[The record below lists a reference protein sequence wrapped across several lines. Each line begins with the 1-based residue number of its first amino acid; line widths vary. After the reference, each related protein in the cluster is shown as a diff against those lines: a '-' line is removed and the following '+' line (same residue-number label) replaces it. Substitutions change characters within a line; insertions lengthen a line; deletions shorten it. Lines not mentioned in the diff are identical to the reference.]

1 LKICR
6 LVWSYPDPSKISY
19 GLGPNFYHI
28 SEEQAKLGVEV
39 HIISLNSDG
48 NAEIKGTNGIF
59 IHRVG
64 MPYNIRAM
72 QKLINLNRIHHF
84 DIIHAHGTCG
94 ITYPFFKP
102 ALRIPL
108 VVHTHGTT
116 LEMVRHKLRPNPK
129 FSISAYS
136 KSLLK
141 ENISI
146 LRQNMYWKRADR
158 LIAVSNAAKREIVN
172 LIHINSDRIDAIYN
186 GVDPT
191 IFKKTKNSMKFKKNL
206 GLEDKK
212 VILFVGHFG
221 FRKGIIYIYEA
232 MQKVIKEIPNS
243 VLLCVGGTPKWLG
256 TDLYWRALKDAISKY
271 DLEGSVVLKGQ
282 IPHHKLPDYYSI
294 GDVFAFPSLYEA
306 LGKVL
311 IEAMA
316 CETPIVASNVGGIPE
331 VVRHGHNGFLIQPKD
346 SRKLGDYLIQ
356 ILQNQDLASELGRN
370 GRKIALEKFTWS
382 QTAKNLMNSYSEVL
396 GN

>member
-1 LKICR
+1 
-6 LVWSYPDPSKISY
+6 
-19 GLGPNFYHI
+19 
-28 SEEQAKLGVEV
+28 
-39 HIISLNSDG
+39 
-48 NAEIKGTNGIF
+48 
-59 IHRVG
+59 
-64 MPYNIRAM
+64 
-72 QKLINLNRIHHF
+72 
-84 DIIHAHGTCG
+84 
-94 ITYPFFKP
+94 
-102 ALRIPL
+102 
-108 VVHTHGTT
+108 
-116 LEMVRHKLRPNPK
+116 
-129 FSISAYS
+129 
-136 KSLLK
+136 
-141 ENISI
+141 
-146 LRQNMYWKRADR
+146 MYWKRADR
-158 LIAVSNAAKREIVN
+158 LIAVSNAAKKEIEN
-172 LIHINSDRIDAIYN
+172 LIHINPDKIDAIYN

-191 IFKKTKNSMKFKKNL
+191 IFKRTKDRMKFKKNL

-243 VLLCVGGTPKWLG
+243 ILLCVGGTPKWLG

-271 DLEGSVVLKGQ
+271 DLEGHVVLKGQ
-282 IPHHKLPDYYSI
+282 IPHHELPDYYSI

-331 VVRHGHNGFLIQPKD
+331 VVRHGHNGFLIPSKD

-356 ILQNQDLASELGRN
+356 ILQNQDLASEFGRN

-382 QTAKNLMNSYSEVL
+382 QTAKNLLKSYSEVL
-396 GN
+396 EN